1 MKYNK
6 WKMKRTIEKAYAN
19 AIKKLIQGLQDE
31 LKNLDSPFLITS
43 TIKSLARQPTFIK
56 KAEALAKGM
65 ITQLFSDNVK
75 SWRQAANKGSQGKM
89 IYKELQKGLTG
100 QIRVTFNELINQN
113 ANYISSLPLDIAKYV
128 DRRIAKG
135 A

>member
-56 KAEALAKGM
+56 G
-65 ITQLFSDNVK
+65 
-75 SWRQAANKGSQGKM
+75 
-89 IYKELQKGLTG
+89 Y
-100 QIRVTFNELINQN
+100 VTTN
-113 ANYISSLPLDIAKYV
+113 S
-128 DRRIAKG
+128 
-135 A
+135 